1 MGEDYGINGKPVT
14 GFFLDDPDLSMK
26 EGVQGLFGGTAGL
39 SICGYKPYTS
49 SSGTILLMTRPVRA
63 FG

>member
-26 EGVQGLFGGTAGL
+26 EG
-39 SICGYKPYTS
+39 I
-49 SSGTILLMTRPVRA
+49 
-63 FG
+63 